1 MKLFSRLYPYKDLL
15 FVYIWREFSIRY
27 KQSLLGALWAVFQPL
42 SMMLLFTF
50 IFTYIFK
57 LEVSNYPKAL
67 FFYAGALPW
76 ALFSTSVTGAIS
88 SLSNNY
94 ELITQIYFPRE
105 ILPISKVMLGLI
117 DFLIAFVF
125 FVALMIYFKMDF
137 TLNFL
142 WVIPLLLL
150 LIIFTTALSF
160 LFSSLNVYYRDVG
173 LASGFFI
180 QLLFF
185 LSPVW
190 YSIDHLDI
198 KLKLILFLNP
208 LTFIIENIR
217 RSTLEGRDVILWQF
231 LFVSIVICIFY
242 MLSYKLF
249 TKIEKNFADVI

>member
-15 FVYIWREFSIRY
+15 IVYIWREFSIRY
-27 KQSLLGALWAVFQPL
+27 KQSLLGALWAIFQPL

-50 IFTYIFK
+50 IFTYILK

-76 ALFSTSVTGAIS
+76 TLFSSSVTGSIK
-88 SLSNNY
+88 SLSDNY
-94 ELITQIYFPRE
+94 DLITQIYFPRE
-105 ILPISKVMLGLI
+105 IMPLSKVVLGII
-117 DFLIAFVF
+117 DFLIAFIF
-125 FVALMIYFKMDF
+125 FIVLMFYFKMDLA
-137 TLNFL
+137 LNFL
-142 WVIPLLLL
+142 WIVPLLLL
-150 LIIFTTALSF
+150 LIIFSTALSF

-185 LSPVW
+185 ISPVW
-190 YSIDHLDI
+190 YSIDHLNT

-217 RSTLEGRDVILWQF
+217 RCTLEGRDVILWQF
-231 LFVSIVICIFY
+231 LFVTLIICVFY
-242 MLSYKLF
+242 VLSYKLF
-249 TKIEKNFADVI
+249 TRIEKNFADVI

>member
-27 KQSLLGALWAVFQPL
+27 KQSLLGVLWAIIQPL

-50 IFTYIFK
+50 IFTYILK
-57 LEVSNYPKAL
+57 LEVSNYPKVL
-67 FFYAGALPW
+67 FFYAGALSW
-76 ALFSTSVTGAIS
+76 TLFSSSVTGSIA
-88 SLSNNY
+88 SLSGNY
-94 ELITQIYFPRE
+94 DLITQIYFPRE
-105 ILPISKVMLGLI
+105 ILPISKVVLGI
-117 DFLIAFVF
+117 MDFLIAFIF
-125 FVALMIYFKMDF
+125 FILLMVYFKMDF

-142 WVIPLLLL
+142 WIVPLLFL
-150 LIIFTTALSF
+150 LIIFSTALSF

-173 LASGFFI
+173 LASGFFV

-190 YSIDHLDI
+190 YSIDHLNM

-217 RSTLEGRDVILWQF
+217 RCTLEGRDVILWQF
-231 LFVSIVICIFY
+231 LLVTAIICVFY
-242 MLSYKLF
+242 VLSYKLF
-249 TKIEKNFADVI
+249 IKIEKNFADVI

>member
-15 FVYIWREFSIRY
+15 FVYVWREFSIRY
-27 KQSLLGALWAVFQPL
+27 KQSVRGAIWAIFQPL

-50 IFTYIFK
+50 LFTYILK

-76 ALFSTSVTGAIS
+76 ILFQSSVRNSIS
-88 SLSNNY
+88 SLSSNY
-94 ELITQIYFPRE
+94 DLITQIYFPRE
-105 ILPISKVMLGLI
+105 ILPLSNVILAII
-117 DFLIAFVF
+117 DFLIAFLF
-125 FVALMIYFKMDF
+125 FIVLMIYFKMNF
-137 TLNFL
+137 TLTFL
-142 WVIPLLLL
+142 WIFPLVLL
-150 LIIFTTALSF
+150 LIIFSTALS
-160 LFSSLNVYYRDVG
+160 LVFSSLNVYYRDVG

-190 YSIDHLDI
+190 YSIDQVGI

-217 RSTLEGRDVILWQF
+217 RTTLEGRDVVLWQF
-231 LFVSIVICIFY
+231 FLVSMIICIFY
-242 MLSYKLF
+242 FLSYKLF

>member
-15 FVYIWREFSIRY
+15 FVYVWREFSIRY
-27 KQSLLGALWAVFQPL
+27 KQSVLGAIWAIFQPL

-50 IFTYIFK
+50 LFTYILK
-57 LEVSNYPKAL
+57 LEVSTYPKAL

-76 ALFSTSVTGAIS
+76 ALFSTSVTGSIR
-88 SLSNNY
+88 SLSSNY
-94 ELITQIYFPRE
+94 DLITQIYFPRE
-105 ILPISKVMLGLI
+105 ILPISKVVLALM

-125 FVALMIYFKMDF
+125 YILLMFFFKMNF
-137 TLNFL
+137 TLTFL
-142 WVIPLLLL
+142 WIFPLVLL
-150 LIIFTTALSF
+150 LIIFSTALS
-160 LFSSLNVYYRDVG
+160 LCLSSLNVYYRDVG
-173 LASGFFI
+173 LASSFFI

-190 YSIDHLDI
+190 YSIDHVGI

-217 RSTLEGRDVILWQF
+217 RTTLEGRDVVLWQF
-231 LFVSIVICIFY
+231 FLVSMIICIFY
-242 MLSYKLF
+242 FLSYKLF